1 MLQSPF
7 PLFPFL
13 FTLTRPLLG
22 TSTWLLLHHLM
33 ALKVNCKTQKQVE
46 YGDKGTRSFIGFLQT
61 DTDQLEYTKTEETKE
76 RNQIVEK

>member
-1 MLQSPF
+1 
-7 PLFPFL
+7 
-13 FTLTRPLLG
+13 
-22 TSTWLLLHHLM
+22 M